1 MNKITKVPKLRFP
14 KFTDEWEQRKLKDIA
29 NKVTTKN
36 SGTLYVETLTNSAE
50 FGIISQ
56 KDFFDHNISNLENI
70 DGYYIVEN
78 NDFVYNPRISTTAP
92 VGPINRNK
100 LGRSGVM
107 SPLYTVFRTHDV
119 DEEYVEWFFKS
130 SKWHKFMFFNGDTG
144 ARSDRFAIKDSVF
157 FEMPIPIPHIDE
169 QRKIGHFFSN
179 LDSLIT
185 LHQRKLD
192 NLNSIKKSMLDKLF
206 PKKGEKYPEVRFEGF
221 TGEWEQR
228 KLKDIASFIRGSF
241 PQPYTNPDFYDE
253 KEGKPFVQ
261 VADIGMGL
269 ELNKDTKTHISRI
282 AESKS
287 RFVKAGTVIVA
298 LQGSIERSIGRTAIT
313 QYDAFV
319 DRTILIFESYRIPID
334 KIFFAQS
341 IKKLFQKEKEK
352 AWGAT
357 ISTITKEHLSDFILG
372 IPSLDEQAKIGLFFK
387 NIDNIITLYQRKLD
401 NLNNIKKGFLQQM
414 FI

>member
-192 NLNSIKKSMLDKLF
+192 NLN
-206 PKKGEKYPEVRFEGF
+206 
-221 TGEWEQR
+221 
-228 KLKDIASFIRGSF
+228 
-241 PQPYTNPDFYDE
+241 
-253 KEGKPFVQ
+253 
-261 VADIGMGL
+261 
-269 ELNKDTKTHISRI
+269 
-282 AESKS
+282 
-287 RFVKAGTVIVA
+287 
-298 LQGSIERSIGRTAIT
+298 
-313 QYDAFV
+313 
-319 DRTILIFESYRIPID
+319 
-334 KIFFAQS
+334 
-341 IKKLFQKEKEK
+341 
-352 AWGAT
+352 
-357 ISTITKEHLSDFILG
+357 
-372 IPSLDEQAKIGLFFK
+372 
-387 NIDNIITLYQRKLD
+387 
-401 NLNNIKKGFLQQM
+401 NIKKGFLQQM
-414 FI
+414 FV